1 MTSLTDSLTLLNI
14 DLNFCTKVGAAVVL
28 GLLEGL
34 RECGLRECGLLDGLG
49 LRECGL
55 REWGLLECGLRECGL
70 RECGLLDGLGLRE
83 CLFL

>member
-34 RECGLRECGLLDGLG
+34 RECGLLDGRG

-70 RECGLLDGLGLRE
+70 LDGLGLRE
-83 CLFL
+83 WGLRECLFL